1 MHYFYSLETT
11 EQLELKLKEKVDPDF
26 VNRISFNGEQNI
38 YIGVITSC
46 VQLLVQELESAC
58 EPHLSQ
64 MVKMSWSNV
73 ESVGDQS
80 PYVSGLINIAKQ
92 MIPIVRDNLASS
104 RKHFTQFCVKF
115 ANNFIPKF
123 LQHLYKCKPLSTV
136 GAEQLLLGKI
146 YLYIR
151 IISVA
156 KLNLFIIVPNY
167 TYVSSFVH
175 FRYAF
180 HKDITIRF
188 TVNWVKSNC

>member
-1 MHYFYSLETT
+1 M
-11 EQLELKLKEKVDPDF
+11 DPDF

-146 YLYIR
+146 KSKVDR
-151 IISVA
+151 ILVIGA
-156 KLNLFIIVPNY
+156 NNLFIIFAYY
-167 TYVSSFVH
+167 TDVSSFLH

-188 TVNWVKSNC
+188 TIYWVKSSC

>member
-1 MHYFYSLETT
+1 M
-11 EQLELKLKEKVDPDF
+11 DPDF

-136 GAEQLLLGKI
+136 GAEQLLLGKNLCTHQNNFGKRDI
-146 YLYIR
+146 FS
-151 IISVA
+151 SV
-156 KLNLFIIVPNY
+156 LSHY
-167 TYVSSFVH
+167 TYFSSFVH

-188 TVNWVKSNC
+188 TVYWVKSSC

>member
-1 MHYFYSLETT
+1 MNTQRILIYFISFIETT

-64 MVKMSWSNV
+64 MIKMSWATV

-136 GAEQLLLGKI
+136 GAEQLLLG
-146 YLYIR
+146 
-151 IISVA
+151 
-156 KLNLFIIVPNY
+156 NY
-167 TYVSSFVH
+167 NDY
-175 FRYAF
+175 
-180 HKDITIRF
+180 KQ
-188 TVNWVKSNC
+188 

>member
-1 MHYFYSLETT
+1 MWRNYNPIQNNSIWFFCIIFILIETT

-123 LQHLYKCKPLSTV
+123 LQHLYRCKPLSTV

-146 YLYIR
+146 YVYIR
-151 IISVA
+151 MISFA
-156 KLNLFIIVPNY
+156 KVD
-167 TYVSSFVH
+167 V
-175 FRYAF
+175 
-180 HKDITIRF
+180 
-188 TVNWVKSNC
+188 

>member
-1 MHYFYSLETT
+1 MNINQVLNTQLLLIYFISFIETT

-64 MVKMSWSNV
+64 MIKMSWSTV

-136 GAEQLLLGKI
+136 GAEQLLLGNNN
-146 YLYIR
+146 R
-151 IISVA
+151 ISGRAIEFKSKHA
-156 KLNLFIIVPNY
+156 
-167 TYVSSFVH
+167 
-175 FRYAF
+175 
-180 HKDITIRF
+180 RF
-188 TVNWVKSNC
+188 NDRF